1 MEASRDWVCIR
12 LLTYESES
20 EYKYMEQLLGVTDG
34 TLPNTVFC
42 LLSPDGKTKLTR
54 PTRGPSIFRTPE
66 NMAFQMKSLASRYKS
81 AVPNSFV
88 APVPLVDRV
97 DLAMNV
103 AASDNRPMVVFYHPS
118 PSDLKKLVDS
128 SKPVVWASELAGQFM
143 YAATSSKADLKAMV
157 NASGDAGVYIVEP
170 DEYGVSGKIVRHVE
184 FDKVVE
190 SLKRELS
197 RALINFQPFQKNHQ
211 QHIRDGYVFGIE
223 WETVVPESD
232 PMSVQAKRRFKS
244 RFNGMD

>member
-1 MEASRDWVCIR
+1 
-12 LLTYESES
+12 
-20 EYKYMEQLLGVTDG
+20 MEQLRGVTDG
-34 TLPNTVFC
+34 RLPNTVFC

-66 NMAFQMKSLASRYKS
+66 NMAVQMKRLASRYKP

-103 AASDNRPMVVFYHPS
+103 AASDNRPLVVFYHPS
-118 PSDLKKLVDS
+118 SADLKMLVES
-128 SKPVVWASELAGQFM
+128 SRPIVWDAELAGQFM
-143 YAATSSKADLKAMV
+143 YAATSSKEDLKAMV

-184 FDKVVE
+184 WDEVAD
-190 SLKRELS
+190 SLNRELL
-197 RALINFQPFQKNHQ
+197 RALVKFEPFQKNHQ

-223 WETVVPESD
+223 WETIVPESD

>member
-1 MEASRDWVCIR
+1 
-12 LLTYESES
+12 
-20 EYKYMEQLLGVTDG
+20 
-34 TLPNTVFC
+34 
-42 LLSPDGKTKLTR
+42 
-54 PTRGPSIFRTPE
+54 
-66 NMAFQMKSLASRYKS
+66 
-81 AVPNSFV
+81 
-88 APVPLVDRV
+88 
-97 DLAMNV
+97 
-103 AASDNRPMVVFYHPS
+103 
-118 PSDLKKLVDS
+118 
-128 SKPVVWASELAGQFM
+128 M

>member
-1 MEASRDWVCIR
+1 
-12 LLTYESES
+12 
-20 EYKYMEQLLGVTDG
+20 MEQLLGVTDG

-66 NMAFQMKSLASRYKS
+66 NMAVQMKRLASRYKP

-103 AASDNRPMVVFYHPS
+103 AASDNRPLVVFYHPS
-118 PSDLKKLVDS
+118 SADLKMLVES
-128 SKPVVWASELAGQFM
+128 SRPIVWDAELAGQFM
-143 YAATSSKADLKAMV
+143 YAATSSKEDLKAMV

-184 FDKVVE
+184 WDEVAD
-190 SLKRELS
+190 SLNRELL
-197 RALINFQPFQKNHQ
+197 RALVKFEPFQKNHQ

-223 WETVVPESD
+223 WETIVPESD

-244 RFNGMD
+244 RLNGMD

>member
-1 MEASRDWVCIR
+1 
-12 LLTYESES
+12 
-20 EYKYMEQLLGVTDG
+20 MEQLLGVTDG

-66 NMAFQMKSLASRYKS
+66 NMAVQMKRLASRYKP

-103 AASDNRPMVVFYHPS
+103 AASDNRPLVVFYHPS
-118 PSDLKKLVDS
+118 STDLKMLVES
-128 SKPVVWASELAGQFM
+128 SRPIVWDAELAGQFM
-143 YAATSSKADLKAMV
+143 YAATSSKEDLKAMV

-184 FDKVVE
+184 WDEVAG
-190 SLKRELS
+190 SLNRELL
-197 RALINFQPFQKNHQ
+197 RALVKFEPFQKNHQ

-223 WETVVPESD
+223 WETIVPESD

-244 RFNGMD
+244 RFNRMD

>member
-1 MEASRDWVCIR
+1 
-12 LLTYESES
+12 
-20 EYKYMEQLLGVTDG
+20 MEQLLGVTDG

-66 NMAFQMKSLASRYKS
+66 NMAVQMKRLASRYKP

-103 AASDNRPMVVFYHPS
+103 AASDNRPLVVFYHPS
-118 PSDLKKLVDS
+118 STDLKMLVES
-128 SKPVVWASELAGQFM
+128 SRPIVWDAELAGQFM
-143 YAATSSKADLKAMV
+143 YAATSSKEDLKAMV

-184 FDKVVE
+184 WDEVAG
-190 SLKRELS
+190 SLNRELL
-197 RALINFQPFQKNHQ
+197 RALVKFEPFQKNHQ

-223 WETVVPESD
+223 WETIVPESD